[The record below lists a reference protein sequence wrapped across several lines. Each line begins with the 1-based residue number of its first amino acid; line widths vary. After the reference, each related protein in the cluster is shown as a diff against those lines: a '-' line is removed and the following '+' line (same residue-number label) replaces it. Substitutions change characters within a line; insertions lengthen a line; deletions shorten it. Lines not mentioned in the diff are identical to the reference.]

1 MQITDNVANK
11 KETKCVPESEM
22 SAMKSEQL
30 TKEGQMIDLLRR
42 NWWLLLVRGV
52 LAIAFG
58 LAILALDPFFP
69 VPLIREIPFALLAL
83 LFGLFALICGV
94 LTAAASLHSFARVN
108 WALLVDGI
116 AIAVAGAMV
125 LVLPELTLAE
135 VVYMIAC
142 AAFLAGLSET
152 VIALSLRSHIH
163 HAWLFMT
170 AGLGSAIFGI
180 YIGLAAEHDLIL
192 VLRATCVYALV
203 SGAAITAF
211 SIRLRTFRAP
221 QHRTAT
227 A

>member
-1 MQITDNVANK
+1 MRRIVD
-11 KETKCVPESEM
+11 KER
-22 SAMKSEQL
+22 
-30 TKEGQMIDLLRR
+30 QMINLLKK
-42 NWWLLLVRGV
+42 NWWLLLVRGI

-94 LTAAASLHSFARVN
+94 LTALASIHFGSVN
-108 WALLVDGI
+108 WALMVDGAAI
-116 AIAVAGAMV
+116 AIAGAMV
-125 LVLPELTLAE
+125 LVLPGLSLQQ

-142 AAFLAGLSET
+142 AAFLAGLSEI
-152 VIALSLRSHIH
+152 VIAVALRSHIH
-163 HAWLFMT
+163 HAWLLMM

-180 YIGLAAEHDLIL
+180 YIGLAAEYKLIL

-203 SGAAITAF
+203 TGAAITAF
-211 SIRLRTFRAP
+211 SIRLRTLSAR